1 MIIIMVKLHDDECG
15 NNLELKSCI
24 NGACNT
30 YDNVTSSYQ
39 FQINNYFDQKS
50 VKKLIIVR
58 RLLQVSQ
65 NCPTLRPLSSNLRY
79 ANADMKNLFWL
90 KGGDK
95 TIAVE
100 CSIMLRQQNGRRFLG
115 MLGNCFKMLVFLWF
129 PSPLSRKQSN
139 FFFVKEKLKHTCQ
152 EQKAEMEKEVSFNS
166 QQF

>member
-1 MIIIMVKLHDDECG
+1 
-15 NNLELKSCI
+15 
-24 NGACNT
+24 
-30 YDNVTSSYQ
+30 
-39 FQINNYFDQKS
+39 
-50 VKKLIIVR
+50 
-58 RLLQVSQ
+58 
-65 NCPTLRPLSSNLRY
+65 
-79 ANADMKNLFWL
+79 MKNLFWL

-129 PSPLSRKQSN
+129 PSFEQKTEQ

-166 QQF
+166 SQQF